1 MGNELPRLSNA
12 LLPLLGNVRRPT
24 YERADV
30 SLGIVHVGL
39 GAFHR
44 AHQAVYTD
52 DRLAAGER
60 DWGIC
65 GLSLRS
71 SDVRA
76 SLAPQDGLYTLLE
89 RGPEGDRARVIG
101 AVTEAL
107 TVPETPARALE
118 RLTDPATRIISLTVT
133 EKAYCQDAGAG
144 TLDEKHPAIVADLA
158 GDRFPRSVPG
168 LLVEAL
174 ARRRAAGVK
183 PCTVL
188 VCDNL
193 PSNGTTVARI
203 VARYAER
210 RDPDLARY
218 IAGEIAFPCT
228 MVDRIVPATT
238 DADRTAVEAF
248 GYRDAWPVVG
258 EPFTQ
263 WVIEDRFVAG
273 RPRWEEAG
281 AQIVPDVHPFELAKL
296 RLLNGAHSTLAYLG
310 TVLGLETV
318 AEAMADPALAG
329 FLRRLWDEDLAPTL
343 QRVPGLDVAQYLF
356 ALEAR
361 FRNLRIRH
369 RLLQIAMDGSQK
381 LPPRLLMPA
390 VDRLR
395 GAVPRRIALV
405 VAGWMRF
412 LLGVDDLGRRYEIS
426 DPLASRLTGIAAAHA
441 RDAQALVDELLAL
454 RDIFGPLLARMPEFR
469 EEVLAA
475 LRSLLTR
482 GASATLA
489 EAIKG
494 PNGGGS

>member
-1 MGNELPRLSNA
+1 MSHDLSRLSDA
-12 LLPLLGNVRRPT
+12 LLPHLPTGVRRPD
-24 YERADV
+24 YDRAIV
-30 SLGIVHVGL
+30 STGIVHIGL

-71 SDVRA
+71 PDVRA
-76 SLAPQDGLYTLLE
+76 ALAPQNGLYTVLE
-89 RGPEGDRARVIG
+89 RGPAGDRARVIG
-101 AVTEAL
+101 AVREAL
-107 TVPETPARALE
+107 TVPETPAHAME

-144 TLDEKHPAIVADLA
+144 TLDEAHTGILADLA
-158 GDRFPRSVPG
+158 GDRFPRTVPG

-174 ARRRAAGVK
+174 ARRRAARTQ

-193 PSNGTTVARI
+193 PSNGATVERI
-203 VARYAER
+203 VTRYAER
-210 RDPDLARY
+210 RAPDLARY
-218 IAGEIAFPCT
+218 IADEIAFPCT

-238 DADRTAVEAF
+238 DADRGAIEAR
-248 GYRDAWPVVG
+248 GYRDSWPVVG

-263 WVIEDRFVAG
+263 WVIEDRFASG

-281 AQIVPDVHPFELAKL
+281 AQIVADVHPFELAKL

-310 TVLGLETV
+310 TLAGLETV
-318 AEAMADPALAG
+318 ADAMAEPALAG

-343 QRVPGLDVAQYLF
+343 HPVPGLDIPRYLA

-361 FRNLRIRH
+361 FRNPTIRH

-390 VDRLR
+390 LDRLR
-395 GAVPRRIALV
+395 QGAAPRRIALV
-405 VAGWMRF
+405 VAGWMHF
-412 LLGVDDLGRRYEIS
+412 LLGENDRGQSHEIS
-426 DPLASRLTGIAAAHA
+426 DPLAPRLAAIAAAHGRNA
-441 RDAQALVDELLAL
+441 EALVSSLLGLPEIFDPALAQAPA
-454 RDIFGPLLARMPEFR
+454 FR
-469 EEVLAA
+469 ADVLAA
-475 LRSLLTR
+475 LRSLLAH
-482 GASATLA
+482 GAKATLA
-489 EAIKG
+489 NEIS
-494 PNGGGS
+494 NDQT